1 MLTTQLSDEESIGDE
16 IMSGTDDVLLQDLK
30 VEQVKCRNSG
40 IGGELTMTDFL
51 DDKESSNDT
60 VPVLTDNTGVSSG
73 TAAGGIVNKN
83 KARNS
88 KKWIRSKKK
97 KPRKNKQDGPIE
109 MQLNSEKW
117 ENLFRTHTSHKDS

>member
-1 MLTTQLSDEESIGDE
+1 MA
-16 IMSGTDDVLLQDLK
+16 
-30 VEQVKCRNSG
+30 
-40 IGGELTMTDFL
+40 DFL
-51 DDKESSNDT
+51 DDKESNNGT

-83 KARNS
+83 KTRNS
-88 KKWIRSKKK
+88 KKLIRSKKK
-97 KPRKNKQDGPIE
+97 KPRKNKRDGPIE